1 MDLNHTFTVNQP
13 IAETWVVL
21 TDLERIA
28 PCLAG
33 AELHEVHGDV
43 FKGGV
48 KIKVGPIVAQ
58 FKGEA
63 QFVELDN
70 VNFRAHLKAS
80 GRDIGGKG
88 NASATITAQL
98 TPITPTSTSV
108 NVVTDLAI
116 TGKVAQ
122 FGRGALADIS
132 EKLIAQFADNLNA
145 LIDREGGAPAP
156 SASAPVADATSA
168 KAPTTKTPMTKAPST
183 KSPATGQ
190 VTDASADE
198 PKIRKIEGPAA
209 EPLNLQSVA
218 GGAMLKR
225 LLPIAGAILGVLL
238 FIVRPLRRRR
248 HRES

>member
-1 MDLNHTFTVNQP
+1 MDLNHTFIVNQP

-63 QFVELDN
+63 QFAELDG
-70 VNFRAHLKAS
+70 VNYRAFLKAS

-88 NASATITAQL
+88 NASATVTAQL

-145 LIDREGGAPAP
+145 LIDQEGGAPSP
-156 SASAPVADATSA
+156 SAATVAAVPATESATDES
-168 KAPTTKTPMTKAPST
+168 TTAPST
-183 KSPATGQ
+183 
-190 VTDASADE
+190 E

-218 GGAMLKR
+218 GGAMMKR
-225 LLPIAGAILGVLL
+225 LLPIAGVFVAVFL
-238 FIVRPLRRRR
+238 FIGRRFRRRNR
-248 HRES
+248 

>member
-168 KAPTTKTPMTKAPST
+168 KAPTTKTPTTKAPST

-238 FIVRPLRRRR
+238 FIVRPFRRRR
-248 HRES
+248 NRES

>member
-63 QFVELDN
+63 QFVELDA

-156 SASAPVADATSA
+156 SASAPVADATTTG
-168 KAPTTKTPMTKAPST
+168 KA
-183 KSPATGQ
+183 
-190 VTDASADE
+190 TDASHEE

-218 GGAMLKR
+218 GGAMMKR
-225 LLPIAGAILGVLL
+225 ILPIAGAILGILL
-238 FIVRPLRRRR
+238 FIVRPFRRRR

>member
-1 MDLNHTFTVNQP
+1 
-13 IAETWVVL
+13 
-21 TDLERIA
+21 
-28 PCLAG
+28 LAG

-63 QFVELDN
+63 QFVELDA

-98 TPITPTSTSV
+98 TQITPTSTSV

-156 SASAPVADATSA
+156 SASAPATDGA
-168 KAPTTKTPMTKAPST
+168 TTKTPTA
-183 KSPATGQ
+183 GQ
-190 VTDASADE
+190 VTDASSDE

-218 GGAMLKR
+218 GGAMMKR
-225 LLPIAGAILGVLL
+225 LLPIAGAILGILL
-238 FIVRPLRRRR
+238 FIVRPFRRRR
-248 HRES
+248 NRES

>member
-63 QFVELDN
+63 QFVELDT

-98 TPITPTSTSV
+98 TAITPTSTSV

-145 LIDREGGAPAP
+145 LIDREGGTPAP
-156 SASAPVADATSA
+156 SASAPVTDAPSS
-168 KAPTTKTPMTKAPST
+168 KAPTA
-183 KSPATGQ
+183 GQ

-209 EPLNLQSVA
+209 EPLNRQSVA
-218 GGAMLKR
+218 GGAMMKR
-225 LLPIAGAILGVLL
+225 LLPIAGVILGILL
-238 FIVRPLRRRR
+238 FIVRPFRRRR
-248 HRES
+248 NRES

>member
-63 QFVELDN
+63 QFVELDA

-98 TPITPTSTSV
+98 TQITPTSTSV

-145 LIDREGGAPAP
+145 LIDREGGAPAL
-156 SASAPVADATSA
+156 SASAPATDGA
-168 KAPTTKTPMTKAPST
+168 TTKTPTA
-183 KSPATGQ
+183 GQ
-190 VTDASADE
+190 VTDASSDE

-218 GGAMLKR
+218 GGAMMKR
-225 LLPIAGAILGVLL
+225 LLPIAGAILGILL
-238 FIVRPLRRRR
+238 FIVRPFRRRR
-248 HRES
+248 NRES

>member
-63 QFVELDN
+63 QFVELDA

-80 GRDIGGKG
+80 GRDSGGKG

-156 SASAPVADATSA
+156 SASAPVTATSA
-168 KAPTTKTPMTKAPST
+168 TETPST
-183 KSPATGQ
+183 GK
-190 VTDASADE
+190 VTDASAEE

-218 GGAMLKR
+218 GGAMMKR

-248 HRES
+248 NRES

>member
-122 FGRGALADIS
+122 FGCGALADIS

-156 SASAPVADATSA
+156 SASAPVADAPS
-168 KAPTTKTPMTKAPST
+168 TKTPST
-183 KSPATGQ
+183 GK
-190 VTDASADE
+190 VTDASQEE

-238 FIVRPLRRRR
+238 FIVRPFRRRR
-248 HRES
+248 RNRES

>member
-156 SASAPVADATSA
+156 SASAPIADATST
-168 KAPTTKTPMTKAPST
+168 KAPTTKAPST
-183 KSPATGQ
+183 KSPATGK

-238 FIVRPLRRRR
+238 FIVRPFRRRR
-248 HRES
+248 NRES

>member
-63 QFVELDN
+63 QFVELDA

-98 TPITPTSTSV
+98 TQITPTSTSV

-145 LIDREGGAPAP
+145 LIDQEGGAPAP
-156 SASAPVADATSA
+156 SASAPVTDGA
-168 KAPTTKTPMTKAPST
+168 KTKTPTA
-183 KSPATGQ
+183 GQ

-218 GGAMLKR
+218 GGAMMKR
-225 LLPIAGAILGVLL
+225 LLPIAGAILGILL
-238 FIVRPLRRRR
+238 FIVRPFRRRR
-248 HRES
+248 NRES

>member
-98 TPITPTSTSV
+98 TPITPMSTSV

-156 SASAPVADATSA
+156 SASAPVADASST
-168 KAPTTKTPMTKAPST
+168 KAPTTKAPST

-238 FIVRPLRRRR
+238 FIVRPFRRRR

>member
-156 SASAPVADATSA
+156 SASAPVADAPS
-168 KAPTTKTPMTKAPST
+168 TKTPST
-183 KSPATGQ
+183 GK
-190 VTDASADE
+190 VTDASHEE

-218 GGAMLKR
+218 GGAMMKR
-225 LLPIAGAILGVLL
+225 LLPIAGVILGVLL
-238 FIVRPLRRRR
+238 FIVRPFRRRR

>member
-156 SASAPVADATSA
+156 SASAPVADAPS
-168 KAPTTKTPMTKAPST
+168 TKTPST
-183 KSPATGQ
+183 GK
-190 VTDASADE
+190 VTDASHEE

-218 GGAMLKR
+218 GGAMMKR

-238 FIVRPLRRRR
+238 FVVRPFRRRR
-248 HRES
+248 RNRES

>member
-63 QFVELDN
+63 QFVELDA

-156 SASAPVADATSA
+156 SASAPVTATSA
-168 KAPTTKTPMTKAPST
+168 TEMPST
-183 KSPATGQ
+183 GK
-190 VTDASADE
+190 VTDASAEE

-218 GGAMLKR
+218 GGAMMKR

-248 HRES
+248 NRES

>member
-1 MDLNHTFTVNQP
+1 MDLNHEFIVNVP
-13 IAETWVVL
+13 VNDAWTIL

-63 QFVELDN
+63 QFVELDA

-98 TPITPTSTSV
+98 TAITPTSTSV

-156 SASAPVADATSA
+156 SASAPVAGSSS
-168 KAPTTKTPMTKAPST
+168 TKTPT
-183 KSPATGQ
+183 TGQ

-225 LLPIAGAILGVLL
+225 LLPIAGAILGILL
-238 FIVRPLRRRR
+238 FIVRPFRRRR
-248 HRES
+248 NRES

>member
-63 QFVELDN
+63 QFVELDA

-98 TPITPTSTSV
+98 TSMTPTSTSV

-156 SASAPVADATSA
+156 SASAPVTATSA
-168 KAPTTKTPMTKAPST
+168 TETPST
-183 KSPATGQ
+183 GK
-190 VTDASADE
+190 VTDASAEE

-218 GGAMLKR
+218 GGAMMKR

-248 HRES
+248 NRES

>member
-1 MDLNHTFTVNQP
+1 MDLNHNFTVNQP

-156 SASAPVADATSA
+156 SASAPIAEAT
-168 KAPTTKTPMTKAPST
+168 TTKAPST
-183 KSPATGQ
+183 GKI
-190 VTDASADE
+190 TDASADE

-238 FIVRPLRRRR
+238 FIVRPFRRRR

>member
-63 QFVELDN
+63 QFVELDA

-98 TPITPTSTSV
+98 TAVTPTTTSV

-156 SASAPVADATSA
+156 SASAPVTDAPSS
-168 KAPTTKTPMTKAPST
+168 KAPTA
-183 KSPATGQ
+183 GQ

-225 LLPIAGAILGVLL
+225 LLPVAGAILGILL
-238 FIVRPLRRRR
+238 FIVRPFRRRR
-248 HRES
+248 NRES

>member
-63 QFVELDN
+63 QFVELDA

-156 SASAPVADATSA
+156 SASAPAATASTVES
-168 KAPTTKTPMTKAPST
+168 PT
-183 KSPATGQ
+183 TGQ
-190 VTDASADE
+190 VTDATTDE

-218 GGAMLKR
+218 GGAMMKR
-225 LLPIAGAILGVLL
+225 LLPIAGAILGILL
-238 FIVRPLRRRR
+238 FIVRPFRRRR
-248 HRES
+248 NRES

>member
-1 MDLNHTFTVNQP
+1 MDLNHTFIVNQP

-63 QFVELDN
+63 QFVELDA

-98 TPITPTSTSV
+98 TAITPTSTSV

-156 SASAPVADATSA
+156 SASAPVAGSSS
-168 KAPTTKTPMTKAPST
+168 TKTPT
-183 KSPATGQ
+183 TGQ

-225 LLPIAGAILGVLL
+225 LLPIAGAILGILL
-238 FIVRPLRRRR
+238 FIVRPFRRRR
-248 HRES
+248 NRES

>member
-33 AELHEVHGDV
+33 AELQEVHGDV

-63 QFVELDN
+63 QFVELDE

-98 TPITPTSTSV
+98 TSITPTSTSV

-122 FGRGALADIS
+122 FGRGALSDIS

-156 SASAPVADATSA
+156 SASAPVTAASATE
-168 KAPTTKTPMTKAPST
+168 TQST
-183 KSPATGQ
+183 GK
-190 VTDASADE
+190 VTDPSAEE

-209 EPLNLQSVA
+209 EQLNLQSVA
-218 GGAMLKR
+218 GGAVMKR
-225 LLPIAGAILGVLL
+225 LLPVAGAILGVLL

-248 HRES
+248 NRES